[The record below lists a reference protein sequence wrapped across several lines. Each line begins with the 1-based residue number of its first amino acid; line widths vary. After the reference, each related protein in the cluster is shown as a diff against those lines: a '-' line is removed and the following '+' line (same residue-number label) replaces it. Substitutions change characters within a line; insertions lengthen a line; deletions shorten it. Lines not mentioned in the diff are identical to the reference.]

1 MTDPAPSNQRPDV
14 WRSVFESWR
23 SPWLALSPQHLQQ
36 PINTGWTF
44 GNVLLTTQNS
54 TSPDVEQAVVLRHSY
69 GRQIGRLLDAVSAL
83 VEVIGADG
91 KRRDDPRINAFVDLA
106 TEIKAIKDRARSS
119 RLERLREDLEALAR
133 EDPEGFAEL
142 NRTVTGNS

>member
-1 MTDPAPSNQRPDV
+1 MTDPTPASQPPDL

-23 SPWLALSPQHLQQ
+23 SPWLGLSPQQLQQ

-44 GNVLLTTQNS
+44 GNVLVTAQNS
-54 TSPDVEQAVVLRHSY
+54 TSPEVEQAVVLRHSY
-69 GRQIGRLLDAVSAL
+69 GRQIGRLLDAVAAL
-83 VEVIGADG
+83 VELTGADG
-91 KRRDDPRINAFVDLA
+91 KWKDDPRIKAFVDMA
-106 TEIKAIKDRARSS
+106 AEVEAIKARARHS

-142 NRTVTGNS
+142 NRTVARK